1 MYRNLYI
8 NEEMC
13 NNEIINNIDD
23 TSQLTGN

>member
-1 MYRNLYI
+1 MYRNSYI
-8 NEEMC
+8 VEEMC